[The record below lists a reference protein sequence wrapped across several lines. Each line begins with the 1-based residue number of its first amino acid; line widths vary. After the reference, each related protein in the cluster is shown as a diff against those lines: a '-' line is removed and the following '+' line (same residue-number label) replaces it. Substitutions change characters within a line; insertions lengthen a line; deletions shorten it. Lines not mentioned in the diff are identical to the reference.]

1 MNFIYKSLYNS
12 IILIFKFYLED
23 GKIKVTKIAI
33 DPVWWLPGIA
43 KKFNISEDRLRT
55 CLFEQTGGMYPE
67 LINRKDLDVFLPP
80 IGSSTVYIIGPI
92 EYLSDETKTL
102 YLRLIYKF
110 KND

>member
-1 MNFIYKSLYNS
+1 
-12 IILIFKFYLED
+12 
-23 GKIKVTKIAI
+23 
-33 DPVWWLPGIA
+33 
-43 KKFNISEDRLRT
+43 
-55 CLFEQTGGMYPE
+55 MYPE

-110 KND
+110 KNN